1 MKINEVIKRTGLTDR
16 TIRFY
21 IEKGLLQ
28 TRTQLVNGRITR
40 DFTDEEVSILTD
52 ISKLRGAGF
61 SIQDILDMQNPDN
74 DINLIIQ
81 KRCDALEEEQKT
93 CAETLEE
100 LREINKRGNMSWRK
114 FASILFQKR
123 PAADSV
129 SLRWPQEEI
138 LPSHENASRRF
149 PVHLLMKV
157 SVLVLLLCITGFF
170 IGKYFYEQREHTC
183 VLAASD
189 IVFEKKWTENSTCYV
204 TLRTTGDSN
213 VGANEFFTSPRTLEI
228 GSWEIYDAIQ
238 MNGKP
243 YSSMQFCINVKY
255 GEAKELELLGENGFL
270 DVDKIGEKILSDFHF
285 LETHG
290 YVLSVTGD

>member
-52 ISKLRGAGF
+52 IAKLRSAGF

-100 LREINKRGNMSWRK
+100 LREINKRGDMSWRK

-123 PAADSV
+123 PPADSV

-149 PVHLLMKV
+149 PIQFLVKV
-157 SVLVLLLCITGFF
+157 SVLLLLLCITGFF

-183 VLAASD
+183 GMVASD
-189 IVFEKKWTENSTCYV
+189 IVFEKKWTENGTCYV
-204 TLRTTGDSN
+204 TLRTTCDSN
-213 VGANEFFTSPRTLEI
+213 IAANEFFTSPRSLEI
-228 GSWEIYDAIQ
+228 GSWAIYDAIQ
-238 MNGKP
+238 INGKP
-243 YSSMQFCINVKY
+243 YSSMQFCINVKH
-255 GEAKELELLGENGFL
+255 GEAKKLELLGENGFL
-270 DVDKIGEKILSDFHF
+270 DAEKIGEKVLSDFRF